1 MRIGSSTAT
10 TISAVA
16 LISAALFAAPTATA
30 LPRCVD
36 TSARTTQ
43 CETGGS
49 TQIVT
54 TPPDINY
61 GFPWWGFGIF
71 PFGI

>member
-1 MRIGSSTAT
+1 MRIGTSTAT
-10 TISAVA
+10 TISTIALACTAV
-16 LISAALFAAPTATA
+16 LFAPTATA
-30 LPRCVD
+30 LPNCVN
-36 TSARTTQ
+36 TSQRTTQ